1 MPSDHTPDWIYS
13 CCSLLNNDWTLIIC
27 MHLIFQHRGFQQ
39 SKRLSSLSEI
49 FITAKSSMK
58 SAEFMLKIFGSFR
71 RAFRNNTERQV
82 RNDNWNEIMFLYV
95 ITYLS
100 WLFLFKKNSVFFH
113 FLNINVQVANNGM
126 SKLKGYMFLSLNLT
140 NFVHKQKGNSICSCN

>member
-1 MPSDHTPDWIYS
+1 
-13 CCSLLNNDWTLIIC
+13 
-27 MHLIFQHRGFQQ
+27 
-39 SKRLSSLSEI
+39 
-49 FITAKSSMK
+49 MK

-100 WLFLFKKNSVFFH
+100 WLFLFKKNSVFFY

-140 NFVHKQKGNSICSCN
+140 NFVHK